1 MAKITLV
8 RVDHR
13 LIHGQVITKWV
24 KIAQAQKIIIVDDFL
39 GQDEFMADIYR
50 MAAPSGVEVA
60 ILTAEDAGQAFQ
72 NNTLGDKNIF
82 ILFKNVD
89 MANKA
94 YKAGLKYEKIQLGG
108 IPNEAGKKMV
118 FTAVSLGNQD
128 VEQLNEL
135 NKDGVE
141 IVLQVIPEESSM
153 TYENALKSLN
163 KNYKLGGIINGIC
176 FNVGNCN
183 RIMVLVCS
191 RSCRVYPFLN
201 TKVPFIY
208 RFWPWITLG

>member
-118 FTAVSLGNQD
+118 FGNQD

-153 TYENALKSLN
+153 TYENALK
-163 KNYKLGGIINGIC
+163 KFK
-176 FNVGNCN
+176 
-183 RIMVLVCS
+183 
-191 RSCRVYPFLN
+191 
-201 TKVPFIY
+201 
-208 RFWPWITLG
+208 

>member
-24 KIAQAQKIIIVDDFL
+24 KIAQAQKIVVVDDFL
-39 GQDEFMADIYR
+39 GQDEFMADVYR

-60 ILTAEDAGQAFQ
+60 ILTVEDAGQAFQ
-72 NNTLGDKNIF
+72 NNTLGDKNIL

-108 IPNEAGKKMV
+108 IPSEAGKKMV
-118 FTAVSLGNQD
+118 FTAVSLGNED

-135 NKDGVE
+135 KEDGVE
-141 IVLQVIPEESSM
+141 IVLQVIPEESSI
-153 TYENALKSLN
+153 TYENALK
-163 KNYKLGGIINGIC
+163 KFK
-176 FNVGNCN
+176 
-183 RIMVLVCS
+183 
-191 RSCRVYPFLN
+191 
-201 TKVPFIY
+201 
-208 RFWPWITLG
+208 

>member
-94 YKAGLKYEKIQLGG
+94 GLKYEKIQLGG

-153 TYENALKSLN
+153 TYENALK
-163 KNYKLGGIINGIC
+163 KFK
-176 FNVGNCN
+176 
-183 RIMVLVCS
+183 
-191 RSCRVYPFLN
+191 
-201 TKVPFIY
+201 
-208 RFWPWITLG
+208 

>member
-108 IPNEAGKKMV
+108 ISSVTVLAIILSGIIG
-118 FTAVSLGNQD
+118 AVMGPTICKIFKIKDSVAVGISLGTAAHA
-128 VEQLNEL
+128 VGTTKALEIGETEGAMSGLSI
-135 NKDGVE
+135 GVAG
-141 IVLQVIPEESSM
+141 IM
-153 TYENALKSLN
+153 TVFIAPLAYNISLYIHSLI
-163 KNYKLGGIINGIC
+163 K
-176 FNVGNCN
+176 
-183 RIMVLVCS
+183 
-191 RSCRVYPFLN
+191 
-201 TKVPFIY
+201 
-208 RFWPWITLG
+208 

>member
-94 YKAGLKYEKIQLGG
+94 GLKYEKIQLGG

-153 TYENALKSLN
+153 TYEHALK
-163 KNYKLGGIINGIC
+163 KFK
-176 FNVGNCN
+176 
-183 RIMVLVCS
+183 
-191 RSCRVYPFLN
+191 
-201 TKVPFIY
+201 
-208 RFWPWITLG
+208 

>member
-82 ILFKNVD
+82 I
-89 MANKA
+89 
-94 YKAGLKYEKIQLGG
+94 Y
-108 IPNEAGKKMV
+108 
-118 FTAVSLGNQD
+118 S
-128 VEQLNEL
+128 
-135 NKDGVE
+135 
-141 IVLQVIPEESSM
+141 
-153 TYENALKSLN
+153 
-163 KNYKLGGIINGIC
+163 C
-176 FNVGNCN
+176 FI
-183 RIMVLVCS
+183 RKP
-191 RSCRVYPFLN
+191 RCRT
-201 TKVPFIY
+201 TK
-208 RFWPWITLG
+208 